1 MTFSGGGFA
10 VEGAPSVDELEGR
23 VSAFGRFV
31 VAHSRRMIVGQP
43 DMREAEGCWEAQ
55 AEARGAGGDD
65 GGAAAALLLPAC
77 SHPRAAVTCR
87 AALAKDERRVAC
99 EQHGGRAGGKGQ
111 QSTSTEARGVGVS
124 GGFSIEMAALRARK
138 TAFVKA
144 SDCMRAMHEG
154 RSRGG

>member
-55 AEARGAGGDD
+55 AEARGGGQ
-65 GGAAAALLLPAC
+65 
-77 SHPRAAVTCR
+77 V
-87 AALAKDERRVAC
+87 
-99 EQHGGRAGGKGQ
+99 
-111 QSTSTEARGVGVS
+111 STQ
-124 GGFSIEMAALRARK
+124 
-138 TAFVKA
+138 
-144 SDCMRAMHEG
+144 
-154 RSRGG
+154 